1 MGEGWS
7 VSRHP
12 LAPCLFKALLS
23 LLNLAGFHSIFQ
35 TSVLL
40 GQPSA
45 RGPRDGQQTLLKTSA
60 YHWQAQA
67 ERWERGHK
75 AGKRRFLTN
84 RARKVMKVRL
94 GGERHNLTN

>member
-45 RGPRDGQQTLLKTSA
+45 RGPRDGQQTLLKTA
-60 YHWQAQA
+60 LITGRPRQNAGRGATRQ
-67 ERWERGHK
+67 ERGD
-75 AGKRRFLTN
+75 F
-84 RARKVMKVRL
+84 
-94 GGERHNLTN
+94 